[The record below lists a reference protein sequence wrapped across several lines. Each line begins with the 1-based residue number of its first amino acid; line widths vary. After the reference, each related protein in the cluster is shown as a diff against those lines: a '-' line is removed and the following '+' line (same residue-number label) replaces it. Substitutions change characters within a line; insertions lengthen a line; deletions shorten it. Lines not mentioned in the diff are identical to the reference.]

1 MRFRV
6 TVDPLSGASKHSKQA
21 EDVSIVKCAKEYW
34 PVIQPDGSEGLARM
48 PLTLTG
54 VNSLGSVYPGPG
66 EWTITGDSVRIYE
79 NADGG
84 EALTAGKIA
93 SFPKTVYAE
102 GRIKGP
108 ALLTLTLL
116 PGGGA
121 RKDNPTTESLL
132 VKEPTPPAFPG
143 AEGDRGEGR
152 QGQTDGE
159 RGHSVR
165 QGRPAD
171 PERRRSHSIAAR
183 RYGGH
188 QLRVHQ
194 QDGARVKAVK
204 GSTLD
209 GVEFQWELEGVAEK
223 RSAKLTVVEG
233 TLEIHDKGDVKIGSK
248 QRVIHKAKS
257 RAKVVV
263 SCQPKEW
270 AGELEL
276 ESASQKVKL
285 FTNSSGPDG
294 ENEKRRTAASATPAT
309 FYVQGLETSDALW
322 DTGLKLHLVGLA
334 AAVDEVKI
342 TVIETFLEVSKPYAP
357 TAPVGRDAR
366 VEDFGTGPSV
376 VAAPAAEVSGEVTL
390 LCAAQSVPGAAR
402 AGADQYEA
410 QRCALQADPA
420 ARAGGQPDDIVSGG
434 ERKTPHGRNLLGGS
448 HQETGDSR
456 RGHRPGRERA
466 RRGRQRR
473 PLWSGRLCVV
483 G

>member
-6 TVDPLSGASKHSKQA
+6 TVDPLSGALKHSNQA
-21 EDVSIVKCAKEYW
+21 EDVSMVKCAQEYW

-54 VNSLGSVYPGPG
+54 VNSLAGVYPGPG
-66 EWTITGDSVRIYE
+66 EWSIAGDRVRIYE

-93 SFPKTVYAE
+93 SFPKIVYAE
-102 GRIKGP
+102 GRIKGT

-132 VKEPTPPAFPG
+132 VKEPRPLLSLEPKVIGVKG
-143 AEGDRGEGR
+143 AKAKLTVNADIPFDKGVLRILSGGDRIQLL
-152 QGQTDGE
+152 QGDTEVTSYEFTSKTELD
-159 RGHSVR
+159 
-165 QGRPAD
+165 
-171 PERRRSHSIAAR
+171 
-183 RYGGH
+183 
-188 QLRVHQ
+188 
-194 QDGARVKAVK
+194 VKPVK

-223 RSAKLTVVEG
+223 RSDKLTVVEG

-285 FTNSSGPDG
+285 FTNPSGPDG

-322 DTGLKLHLVGLA
+322 DTGLKLNLVGLA

-366 VEDFGTGPSV
+366 VEDFGTGPSL

-390 LCAAQSVPGAAR
+390 FAQHTQLRAAR
-402 AGADQYEA
+402 ALVRINMKPKDAPCKLILRPVQEA
-410 QRCALQADPA
+410 NRAILFPEANERHRMGESPRWITSSGWKFPRAASLLPRTRAPGPA
-420 ARAGGQPDDIVSGG
+420 MRAVMEG
-434 ERKTPHGRNLLGGS
+434 
-448 HQETGDSR
+448 
-456 RGHRPGRERA
+456 
-466 RRGRQRR
+466 
-473 PLWSGRLCVV
+473 WLCVV